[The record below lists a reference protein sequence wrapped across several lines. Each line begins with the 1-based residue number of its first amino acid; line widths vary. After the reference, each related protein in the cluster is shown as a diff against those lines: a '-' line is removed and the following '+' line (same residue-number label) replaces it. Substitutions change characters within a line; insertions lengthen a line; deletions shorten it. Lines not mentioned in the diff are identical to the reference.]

1 MAPVST
7 SDNFYRTVP
16 TFRDFRLVADE
27 FSFSPL
33 PESWLIGVADVEQS
47 TKAIQDKRYKAV
59 NMAGAAV
66 IAAIANAV
74 GERDFPFVFGGD
86 GASFAVSPAD
96 AAIARQALAE
106 TATWVGEDLDLT
118 LRVGMVSVGEIR
130 RHGYDVRVGRYAVSD
145 NISIAMFS
153 GGGVAWADAAMK
165 RDEISVPRAP
175 AGARPDL
182 SGLSCRF
189 EQFPAQHGQI
199 LSVLVLPGD
208 IARMSAFRGVVKQI
222 ISMVE
227 VSPECGR
234 PAMREAVRL
243 KWPPQGRDLEAL
255 ASRRAGE
262 SISAAILKVYARTFL
277 YFLIMRFNLRVGG
290 FVPGKYLSEVAA
302 NSDFRKFDDA
312 LRMIVDCSPGMAKKI
327 EDALAAAEKE
337 GHIRYGCHLEDA
349 AIMTCFTPSPSQPTH
364 VHFIDGAQGGYALA
378 AAALKQ
384 RLQPLGMR
392 EKYS

>member
-1 MAPVST
+1 MTPNST
-7 SDNFYRTVP
+7 NDDFYRTAP

-27 FSFSPL
+27 FSFSSL
-33 PESWLIGVADVEQS
+33 PEGWLIGVADVEQS

-189 EQFPAQHGQI
+189 EQYPTQYGQI
-199 LSVLVLPGD
+199 LSILMLPGD

-277 YFLIMRFNLRVGG
+277 YFLIMRFNLRV
-290 FVPGKYLSEVAA
+290 
-302 NSDFRKFDDA
+302 
-312 LRMIVDCSPGMAKKI
+312 
-327 EDALAAAEKE
+327 
-337 GHIRYGCHLEDA
+337 
-349 AIMTCFTPSPSQPTH
+349 
-364 VHFIDGAQGGYALA
+364 
-378 AAALKQ
+378 
-384 RLQPLGMR
+384 
-392 EKYS
+392 

>member
-1 MAPVST
+1 MAPDSA
-7 SDNFYRTVP
+7 SDDFYRTAP
-16 TFRDFRLVADE
+16 KFRDFRLVADE

-33 PESWLIGVADVEQS
+33 PEDWLIGVADVEQS
-47 TKAIQDKRYKAV
+47 TKAIQDQRYKAV

-74 GERDFPFVFGGD
+74 GGRDFPFVFGGD
-86 GASFAVSPAD
+86 GASFAVSPGD
-96 AAIARQALAE
+96 AAVARQALAE
-106 TATWVGEDLDLT
+106 TATWVSEDLDLT

-130 RHGYDVRVGRYAVSD
+130 RNGHDVRVGRYAVSD

-189 EQFPAQHGQI
+189 ERFPTQYGQI
-199 LSVLVLPGD
+199 LSVLVLPAD
-208 IARMSAFRGVVKQI
+208 ISRMSAFRAVVKQI

-227 VSPECGR
+227 GSSECHR
-234 PAMREAVRL
+234 PAAREAMQL
-243 KWPPQGRDLEAL
+243 KWPPQGCDLEAR
-255 ASRRAGE
+255 ASRKAGE
-262 SISAAILKVYARTFL
+262 PVSIRIMKVYAMTFL
-277 YFLIMRFNLRVGG
+277 YFLIMRFNVRVGR
-290 FVPGKYLSEVAA
+290 FVPKKYLSEVAA

-312 LRMIVDCSPGMAKKI
+312 LRMIIDCSPGMARRI
-327 EDALAAAEKE
+327 EAALAVAERN
-337 GHIRYGCHLEDA
+337 GHIRYGCHRENA
-349 AIMTCFTPSPSQPTH
+349 AIMTCFTPLPSQPTH
-364 VHFIDGAQGGYALA
+364 VHFIDGAEGGYALA

-384 RLQPLGMR
+384 RL
-392 EKYS
+392 

>member
-1 MAPVST
+1 MTPDST
-7 SDNFYRTVP
+7 SDDFYRTAP

-27 FSFSPL
+27 FSFTPL
-33 PESWLIGVADVEQS
+33 PENWLVGVADVEQS
-47 TKAIQDKRYKAV
+47 TKAIQARRYKAV

-74 GERDFPFVFGGD
+74 GGRDFPFVFGGD

-106 TATWVGEDLDLT
+106 TATWVSEDLDLT

-130 RHGYDVRVGRYAVSD
+130 RNGHDVRVGRYAVSD

-175 AGARPDL
+175 AGSRPDL

-189 EQFPAQHGQI
+189 EQFPTQYGQI
-199 LSVLVLPGD
+199 LAVLVLPAD
-208 IARMSAFRGVVKQI
+208 ISRMSAFRAVVRQI
-222 ISMVE
+222 IGLVE
-227 VSPECGR
+227 GSSECGR
-234 PAMREAVRL
+234 PAAREAMQL
-243 KWPPQGRDLEAL
+243 KWPPQGRDLEAM
-255 ASRRAGE
+255 ASRKTGE
-262 SISAAILKVYARTFL
+262 PVGISKIRVYVRTFL
-277 YFLIMRFNLRVGG
+277 YFLVMRFNIRVGR
-290 FVPGKYLSEVAA
+290 FVPTKYLSEVAA

-312 LRMIVDCSPGMAKKI
+312 LRMIIDCSSGMARRI
-327 EDALAAAEKE
+327 EATLAAAESE
-337 GHIRYGCHLEDA
+337 GHVRYGCHRENA
-349 AIMTCFTPSPSQPTH
+349 AIMTCFTPLPSHPTH
-364 VHFIDGAQGGYALA
+364 VHFIDGAEGGYALA

-384 RLQPLGMR
+384 RL
-392 EKYS
+392 

>member
-1 MAPVST
+1 MAPDSA
-7 SDNFYRTVP
+7 SDDFYRTAP

-33 PESWLIGVADVEQS
+33 PEDWLIGVADVERS

-66 IAAIANAV
+66 IAAVANAL
-74 GERDFPFVFGGD
+74 GGRDFPFVFGGD

-96 AAIARQALAE
+96 AGIARQALAE

-118 LRVGMVSVGEIR
+118 LRVGMVPVGEIR
-130 RHGYDVRVGRYAVSD
+130 RNGHDVRIGRYAVSD

-165 RDEISVPRAP
+165 RDEISVPRAA

-189 EQFPAQHGQI
+189 EQFPTQYGQI
-199 LSVLVLPGD
+199 LSVLVLPAD
-208 IARMSAFRGVVKQI
+208 TSRMSAFRAVVKQI

-227 VSPECGR
+227 GSSECAR
-234 PAMREAVRL
+234 PAAREAMQL
-243 KWPPQGRDLEAL
+243 KWPPQGFDLEAL
-255 ASRRAGE
+255 ASRKTGE
-262 SISAAILKVYARTFL
+262 ALGISKLKVYARTFL
-277 YFLIMRFNLRVGG
+277 YFLIMRFNLRVGR
-290 FVPGKYLSEVAA
+290 FIPGKYLSEVAA

-312 LRMIVDCSPGMAKKI
+312 LRMIVDCSPGMAQKI
-327 EDALAAAEKE
+327 EDTLAAAERE
-337 GHIRYGCHLEDA
+337 GHVRYGCHRENA
-349 AIMTCFTPSPSQPTH
+349 AIMTCFTPSPTHPSH

-384 RLQPLGMR
+384 RL
-392 EKYS
+392 

>member
-1 MAPVST
+1 MAPDST
-7 SDNFYRTVP
+7 SDDFYRTAP

-33 PESWLIGVADVEQS
+33 PEDWLIGVADVEQS
-47 TKAIQDKRYKAV
+47 TKAIQDQRYKAV

-66 IAAIANAV
+66 IAAIANAL
-74 GERDFPFVFGGD
+74 GGRDFPFVFGGD

-96 AAIARQALAE
+96 AAAARQALAE
-106 TATWVGEDLDLT
+106 TATWVSEDLDLT

-130 RHGYDVRVGRYAVSD
+130 RNGHDVRVGRYAVSD

-165 RDEISVPRAP
+165 RDEISVPRAL

-189 EQFPAQHGQI
+189 ERFPTQYGQI
-199 LSVLVLPGD
+199 LSVLVLPAD
-208 IARMSAFRGVVKQI
+208 ISRMSAFRAVVKQI

-227 VSPECGR
+227 GSSECDR
-234 PAMREAVRL
+234 PAAREALQL
-243 KWPPQGRDLEAL
+243 KWPPQGCDLEAR
-255 ASRRAGE
+255 ASRKAGE
-262 SISAAILKVYARTFL
+262 PVGIRIMKVYAMTFL
-277 YFLIMRFNLRVGG
+277 YFLIMRFNVRVGR
-290 FVPGKYLSEVAA
+290 FVPKKYLSEVAA

-312 LRMIVDCSPGMAKKI
+312 LRMIIDCSPGMARRI
-327 EDALAAAEKE
+327 EDTLAAAESN
-337 GHIRYGCHLEDA
+337 GHIRYGCHRENA
-349 AIMTCFTPSPSQPTH
+349 AIMTCFTPLPSQPTH
-364 VHFIDGAQGGYALA
+364 VHFIDGAEGGYALA

-384 RLQPLGMR
+384 RL
-392 EKYS
+392 

>member
-1 MAPVST
+1 MAPDST
-7 SDNFYRTVP
+7 SDDFYRTAP

-27 FSFSPL
+27 YSFSPL
-33 PESWLIGVADVEQS
+33 PEDWLIGVADVEQS
-47 TKAIQDKRYKAV
+47 TKAIQDNRYKAV

-66 IAAIANAV
+66 IAAVANAV
-74 GERDFPFVFGGD
+74 GGRDFPFVFGGD

-96 AAIARQALAE
+96 AGIARQALAE
-106 TATWVGEDLDLT
+106 TAAWVREDLDLT
-118 LRVGMVSVGEIR
+118 LRVGMVSVEEIR
-130 RHGYDVRVGRYAVSD
+130 RNGHDVRVGRYAVSD

-189 EQFPAQHGQI
+189 EQFPTQYGQI
-199 LSVLVLPGD
+199 LSVLVLPAD
-208 IARMSAFRGVVKQI
+208 ISRMSAFRAVVKQI

-227 VSPECGR
+227 GSSECAR
-234 PAMREAVRL
+234 PAAREAIQL
-243 KWPPQGRDLEAL
+243 KWPPQGCGLEAL
-255 ASRRAGE
+255 ASRKSGE
-262 SISAAILKVYARTFL
+262 PVGISKLKVYARTFL
-277 YFLIMRFNLRVGG
+277 YFLIMRFNLRVGH
-290 FVPGKYLSEVAA
+290 FVPRKYLSEVVA

-312 LRMIVDCSPGMAKKI
+312 LRMIVDCSPGMAQKI
-327 EDALAAAEKE
+327 EDTLAAAARER
-337 GHIRYGCHLEDA
+337 HIRYGCHREDA
-349 AIMTCFTPSPSQPTH
+349 AIMTCFTPSPSQPSH

-384 RLQPLGMR
+384 RL
-392 EKYS
+392 

>member
-1 MAPVST
+1 MASDST
-7 SDNFYRTVP
+7 SEDFYRTAP

-33 PESWLIGVADVEQS
+33 PEDWLIGVADVEQS
-47 TKAIQDKRYKAV
+47 TKAIQDNRYKAV

-66 IAAIANAV
+66 IAAVANAV
-74 GERDFPFVFGGD
+74 GQRDFPFVFGGD

-96 AAIARQALAE
+96 AGIARQALAE
-106 TATWVGEDLDLT
+106 TATWVREDLDLT
-118 LRVGMVSVGEIR
+118 LRVGMVSVEEIR
-130 RHGYDVRVGRYAVSD
+130 RNGHDVRVGRYAVSD

-175 AGARPDL
+175 PGARPDL

-189 EQFPAQHGQI
+189 EQFPTQYGQI
-199 LSVLVLPGD
+199 LSVLVLPAD
-208 IARMSAFRGVVKQI
+208 ISRMSAFRAVVKQI

-227 VSPECGR
+227 GSSECAR
-234 PAMREAVRL
+234 PAAREALQL
-243 KWPPQGRDLEAL
+243 KWPPQGCDLEAL
-255 ASRRAGE
+255 ASRKAGE
-262 SISAAILKVYARTFL
+262 SMGISKLKVYARTFL
-277 YFLIMRFNLRVGG
+277 YFLIMRFDLRVGR
-290 FVPGKYLSEVAA
+290 FVPRKYLSEVVA

-312 LRMIVDCSPGMAKKI
+312 LRMIVDCSPRMAQKI
-327 EDALAAAEKE
+327 EDTLAAAARER
-337 GHIRYGCHLEDA
+337 HIRYGCHREGA
-349 AIMTCFTPSPSQPTH
+349 AIMTCFTPSPSQPSH

-384 RLQPLGMR
+384 RL
-392 EKYS
+392 

>member
-1 MAPVST
+1 MAPDSA
-7 SDNFYRTVP
+7 SDDFYRTAP

-33 PESWLIGVADVEQS
+33 PEDWLIGVADVEQS

-66 IAAIANAV
+66 IAAVANAL
-74 GERDFPFVFGGD
+74 GGRDFPFVFGGD
-86 GASFAVSPAD
+86 GASFAVSPAN
-96 AAIARQALAE
+96 AGLARQALAE
-106 TATWVGEDLDLT
+106 TATWVREDLDLT
-118 LRVGMVSVGEIR
+118 LRVGMVTVGEIR
-130 RHGYDVRVGRYAVSD
+130 RNGHDVRVGRYAVSD

-189 EQFPAQHGQI
+189 ERFPTQYGQI
-199 LSVLVLPGD
+199 LSVLVLPAD
-208 IARMSAFRGVVKQI
+208 ASRMSAFRAVVKQI
-222 ISMVE
+222 IGMVE
-227 VSPECGR
+227 GSSECAR
-234 PAMREAVRL
+234 PAAREAMQLR
-243 KWPPQGRDLEAL
+243 WPPQGFDLEAL
-255 ASRRAGE
+255 ASRKAGE
-262 SISAAILKVYARTFL
+262 PLGISKLKVYARTFL
-277 YFLIMRFNLRVGG
+277 YFLIMHFNLRVGR
-290 FVPGKYLSEVAA
+290 FIPTKYLSEVAA

-312 LRMIVDCSPGMAKKI
+312 LRMIVDCSPGMAQKI
-327 EDALAAAEKE
+327 EDTLSVAAGD
-337 GHIRYGCHLEDA
+337 GHIRYGCHREDA
-349 AIMTCFTPSPSQPTH
+349 AIMTCFAPSPSQPSH

-384 RLQPLGMR
+384 RL
-392 EKYS
+392 

>member
-1 MAPVST
+1 MAPDSAN
-7 SDNFYRTVP
+7 DDFYRTVP

-33 PESWLIGVADVEQS
+33 PEEWLVGVADVEQS

-74 GERDFPFVFGGD
+74 GGRDFPFVFGGD
-86 GASFAVSPAD
+86 GASFAVSSSD
-96 AAIARQALAE
+96 AGIARQALAE
-106 TATWVGEDLDLT
+106 TATWVREDLDLT

-130 RHGYDVRVGRYAVSD
+130 RNGHDVRVGRYAVSD

-165 RDEISVPRAP
+165 RDEISVRRAP
-175 AGARPDL
+175 DGARPDL

-189 EQFPAQHGQI
+189 EQFPTQYGQI
-199 LSVLVLPGD
+199 LSVLVLPAD
-208 IARMSAFRGVVKQI
+208 IARMSAFRAVVKHI
-222 ISMVE
+222 IGMVE
-227 VSPECGR
+227 GSSECARPIGR
-234 PAMREAVRL
+234 ETMQL
-243 KWPPQGRDLEAL
+243 KWPPQGCDLEAL
-255 ASRRAGE
+255 ASRKAGE
-262 SISAAILKVYARTFL
+262 PAGISKMRVYARTFL
-277 YFLIMRFNLRVGG
+277 YFLIMRFNLRVGR
-290 FVPGKYLSEVAA
+290 FVPEKYLSEVVG

-312 LRMIVDCSPGMAKKI
+312 LRMIVDCSSGMAQEI
-327 EDALAAAEKE
+327 EDTLAAAERD
-337 GHIRYGCHLEDA
+337 GHIRYGCHREDA
-349 AIMTCFTPSPSQPTH
+349 AIMTCFTPSPAHPSH

-384 RLQPLGMR
+384 RL
-392 EKYS
+392 

>member
-1 MAPVST
+1 MAPDST
-7 SDNFYRTVP
+7 SDDFYRTAP

-33 PESWLIGVADVEQS
+33 PEDWLIGVADVEQS

-66 IAAIANAV
+66 IAAVANAL
-74 GERDFPFVFGGD
+74 GGRDFPFVFGGD
-86 GASFAVSPAD
+86 GASFAVSPAN
-96 AAIARQALAE
+96 AGIARQALAE
-106 TATWVGEDLDLT
+106 TATWVREDLDLT
-118 LRVGMVSVGEIR
+118 LRVGMVTVGEIR
-130 RHGYDVRVGRYAVSD
+130 RNGHDVRVGRYAVSD

-165 RDEISVPRAP
+165 RDEISVPPAP

-189 EQFPAQHGQI
+189 EQFPTQYGQI
-199 LSVLVLPGD
+199 LSVLVLPAD
-208 IARMSAFRGVVKQI
+208 ASRMSAFRAVVKQI

-227 VSPECGR
+227 GSSECAR
-234 PAMREAVRL
+234 PAARGAMQL
-243 KWPPQGRDLEAL
+243 KWPPQGFDLEAL
-255 ASRRAGE
+255 ASRKAGE
-262 SISAAILKVYARTFL
+262 PLGISKLKVYARTFL
-277 YFLIMRFNLRVGG
+277 YFLIMHFNLRVGR
-290 FVPGKYLSEVAA
+290 FIPRKYLSEVAA

-312 LRMIVDCSPGMAKKI
+312 LRMIVDCSPGMAQKI
-327 EDALAAAEKE
+327 EDTLAAAARER
-337 GHIRYGCHLEDA
+337 HIRYGCHREDA
-349 AIMTCFTPSPSQPTH
+349 AIMTCFTPSPSQPSH

-384 RLQPLGMR
+384 RL
-392 EKYS
+392 

>member
-1 MAPVST
+1 MAPDSA
-7 SDNFYRTVP
+7 SDDFYRTAP

-33 PESWLIGVADVEQS
+33 PEDWLIGVADVERS

-66 IAAIANAV
+66 IAAVANAL
-74 GERDFPFVFGGD
+74 GGRDFPFVFGGD

-96 AAIARQALAE
+96 AGIARQALAE

-118 LRVGMVSVGEIR
+118 LRVGMVPVGEIR
-130 RHGYDVRVGRYAVSD
+130 RNGHDVRIGRYAVSD

-165 RDEISVPRAP
+165 RDEISVPRAA

-189 EQFPAQHGQI
+189 EQFPTQYGQI
-199 LSVLVLPGD
+199 LSVLVLPAD
-208 IARMSAFRGVVKQI
+208 TSRMSAFRAVVKQI

-227 VSPECGR
+227 GSSECAR
-234 PAMREAVRL
+234 PAPREAMQL
-243 KWPPQGRDLEAL
+243 KWPPQGFDLEAL
-255 ASRRAGE
+255 ASRKTGE
-262 SISAAILKVYARTFL
+262 ALGISKLKVYARTFL
-277 YFLIMRFNLRVGG
+277 YFLIMRFNLRVGR
-290 FVPGKYLSEVAA
+290 FIPGKYLSEVAA

-312 LRMIVDCSPGMAKKI
+312 LRMIVDCSPGMAQKI
-327 EDALAAAEKE
+327 EDTLAAAERE
-337 GHIRYGCHLEDA
+337 GHVRYGCHRENA
-349 AIMTCFTPSPSQPTH
+349 AIMTCFTPSPTHPSH

-384 RLQPLGMR
+384 RL
-392 EKYS
+392 

>member
-1 MAPVST
+1 MAPDSA
-7 SDNFYRTVP
+7 SDDFYRTAP

-33 PESWLIGVADVEQS
+33 PEDWLIGVADVEQS
-47 TKAIQDKRYKAV
+47 TKAIQDQRYKAV

-66 IAAIANAV
+66 IAAVANAL
-74 GERDFPFVFGGD
+74 GGRDFPFVFGGD

-96 AAIARQALAE
+96 AGIARQALAE

-118 LRVGMVSVGEIR
+118 LRVGLVPVGEIR
-130 RHGYDVRVGRYAVSD
+130 RNGHDVRVGRYAVSD

-189 EQFPAQHGQI
+189 EQFPTQYGQI
-199 LSVLVLPGD
+199 LSVLVLPAD
-208 IARMSAFRGVVKQI
+208 ASRMSAFRAVVKQI

-227 VSPECGR
+227 GSSECAR
-234 PAMREAVRL
+234 PAAREAMQL
-243 KWPPQGRDLEAL
+243 KWPPQGFDLEAL
-255 ASRRAGE
+255 ASRKAGE
-262 SISAAILKVYARTFL
+262 PLGISKLKVYARTFL
-277 YFLIMRFNLRVGG
+277 YFLVMRFHLRVGR
-290 FVPGKYLSEVAA
+290 FIPRKYLSEVAA

-312 LRMIVDCSPGMAKKI
+312 LRMIIDCSPGMAQKI
-327 EDALAAAEKE
+327 EDTLSAAAKD
-337 GHIRYGCHLEDA
+337 GHIRYGCHREDA
-349 AIMTCFTPSPSQPTH
+349 AIMTCFAPSPSQPSH

-384 RLQPLGMR
+384 RL
-392 EKYS
+392 

>member
-74 GERDFPFVFGGD
+74 DGRDFPFVFGGD

-106 TATWVGEDLDLT
+106 TATWVREDLDLT

-130 RHGYDVRVGRYAVSD
+130 RSGHDVRVGRYAVSD

-175 AGARPDL
+175 DGARPDL

-189 EQFPAQHGQI
+189 EQFPTQYGQI
-199 LSVLVLPGD
+199 LSVLVLPAD
-208 IARMSAFRGVVKQI
+208 IARMPAFRAVVKQI

-227 VSPECGR
+227 ASPECGR
-234 PAMREAVRL
+234 PATREAMQL
-243 KWPPQGRDLEAL
+243 KWPSQGGDLEAL
-255 ASRRAGE
+255 ASRGAGE
-262 SISAAILKVYARTFL
+262 SASVARLKVYARTFL
-277 YFLIMRFNLRVGG
+277 FFIIMRFNLRVGR

-312 LRMIVDCSPGMAKKI
+312 LRMIVDCSPGMAQKI
-327 EDALAAAEKE
+327 EDTLAAAEKD
-337 GHIRYGCHLEDA
+337 GHVRYGCHRENA
-349 AIMTCFTPSPSQPTH
+349 AIMTCFTPSPTQASH

-384 RLQPLGMR
+384 RL
-392 EKYS
+392 

>member
-1 MAPVST
+1 MAADST
-7 SDNFYRTVP
+7 NDDFYRTAP

-33 PESWLIGVADVEQS
+33 PDDWLIGVADVEQS
-47 TKAIQDKRYKAV
+47 TKAIQDNRYKAV

-74 GERDFPFVFGGD
+74 GGRDFPFVFGGD

-96 AAIARQALAE
+96 GGIARQALAE
-106 TATWVGEDLDLT
+106 TATWVREDLDLT
-118 LRVGMVSVGEIR
+118 LRIGMVSVGEIR
-130 RHGYDVRVGRYAVSD
+130 RNGHDVRVGRYAVSD

-189 EQFPAQHGQI
+189 EQFPTQYGQI
-199 LSVLVLPGD
+199 LSILVLPAD
-208 IARMSAFRGVVKQI
+208 ISRMSAFRAVVKQM

-227 VSPECGR
+227 GSPECGR
-234 PAMREAVRL
+234 PAAREAMQL
-243 KWPPQGRDLEAL
+243 KWPPQGCDLEAL
-255 ASRRAGE
+255 ASRSAGE
-262 SISAAILKVYARTFL
+262 SASVARLKVYARTFL
-277 YFLIMRFNLRVGG
+277 YFLIMRLNLRVGR
-290 FVPGKYLSEVAA
+290 FVPRKYLSEVVA

-312 LRMIVDCSPGMAKKI
+312 LRMVVDCSPGMAQKI
-327 EDALAAAEKE
+327 EDTLAAAETE
-337 GHIRYGCHLEDA
+337 GHIRYGCHREDA
-349 AIMTCFTPSPSQPTH
+349 AIMTCFTPSPSQPSH
-364 VHFIDGAQGGYALA
+364 VHFIDGAEGGYALA

-384 RLQPLGMR
+384 RL
-392 EKYS
+392 

>member
-1 MAPVST
+1 MASDST
-7 SDNFYRTVP
+7 SDDFYRTAS

-27 FSFSPL
+27 YSFSPL
-33 PESWLIGVADVEQS
+33 PEDWLIGVADVEQS
-47 TKAIQDKRYKAV
+47 TKAIQENRYKAV

-66 IAAIANAV
+66 IAAVANAV
-74 GERDFPFVFGGD
+74 GGRDFPFVFGGD

-96 AAIARQALAE
+96 AGIARQALAE
-106 TATWVGEDLDLT
+106 TATWVREDLDLT
-118 LRVGMVSVGEIR
+118 LRVGMVSVEKIR
-130 RHGYDVRVGRYAVSD
+130 RNGHDVRVGRYAVSD

-189 EQFPAQHGQI
+189 EQFPTQYGQI
-199 LSVLVLPGD
+199 LSVLVLPAD
-208 IARMSAFRGVVKQI
+208 TSRMSAFRAVVKQI

-227 VSPECGR
+227 GSSECAR
-234 PAMREAVRL
+234 PAAREAMQL
-243 KWPPQGRDLEAL
+243 KWPPQGCDLEAL
-255 ASRRAGE
+255 ASRKSGE
-262 SISAAILKVYARTFL
+262 PVGISKLKVYARTFL
-277 YFLIMRFNLRVGG
+277 YFLIMRFNLRVGR
-290 FVPGKYLSEVAA
+290 FVPSKYLSEVVA

-312 LRMIVDCSPGMAKKI
+312 LRMIVDCSPGMAQKI
-327 EDALAAAEKE
+327 EDTLAAAARER
-337 GHIRYGCHLEDA
+337 HIRYGCHREDA
-349 AIMTCFTPSPSQPTH
+349 AIMTCFTPSPSQPSH

-384 RLQPLGMR
+384 RL
-392 EKYS
+392 